1 MSISLPNHLRVA
13 HSLKNRLRLVH
24 IAAEIILAILMCSP
38 AADAF
43 QNKSPSGL
51 YEVNRIGFK
60 IDGATSEDAYREVLQ
75 TAETPARFWTYLYN
89 NIYKK
94 LGSKPEYFDPILF
107 DGDVIRL
114 RQYLKDH
121 GYSHAVVDTT
131 LLFDNEGKRVDLTIS
146 IRENKRSVIDTL
158 KILGVDSLEVEVYKN
173 IFDGILVK
181 QGDPYVKDVLEQEQ
195 LRALRIFQNNG
206 YTTAG
211 IDGITATTYYS
222 TDNWTVTFPY
232 RTGKRYVFGD
242 VEMISNQDDV
252 DSTVVFRQLD
262 FDPGEIYNEN
272 KKVESEQNLNRLGIF
287 ESAKIESQNPVD
299 TAAPPFIPIRIL
311 LRSRDLQEVTPELLV
326 DDENNTFNT
335 GLGVSYNNRNFFGQA
350 RNLSARMR
358 FRLQSIQDLSFSGAF
373 KNGVNEPTLLT
384 KSDLQMQMVQ
394 PYFFS
399 NKLSLSWTISAEY
412 EKQKFYNLNTLR
424 NRIGLT
430 NKFAAY
436 TVGFAD
442 WNLERVGVSK
452 IDTTKVNQGEFT
464 GPREKQFNSILT
476 LTLQRDKT
484 NDVFSPSLGFFH
496 SVSVEEAGLI
506 PKLIGS
512 LGSGLPYAEYYK
524 LSFLVRH
531 YFSDGGR
538 KSVVWAL
545 RLHAGAAQLYNPD
558 NTTPVPPTRK
568 FFAGGSGSIRGW
580 KSRDL
585 AAFGNPDQGGNV
597 ILEGNI
603 ETRISLFP
611 SSGKLWIMNLDN
623 LMGVMFIDYGNLW
636 NGLAEIKGSS
646 IAIAAGFGLRYE
658 TFVGPLRFD
667 LGLRVYDPKEAPD
680 RQWLFNR
687 KLLTESYSVI
697 HIGIGQAF

>member
-1 MSISLPNHLRVA
+1 M
-13 HSLKNRLRLVH
+13 
-24 IAAEIILAILMCSP
+24 
-38 AADAF
+38 
-43 QNKSPSGL
+43 
-51 YEVNRIGFK
+51 
-60 IDGATSEDAYREVLQ
+60 
-75 TAETPARFWTYLYN
+75 
-89 NIYKK
+89 
-94 LGSKPEYFDPILF
+94 
-107 DGDVIRL
+107 
-114 RQYLKDH
+114 
-121 GYSHAVVDTT
+121 
-131 LLFDNEGKRVDLTIS
+131 
-146 IRENKRSVIDTL
+146 
-158 KILGVDSLEVEVYKN
+158 
-173 IFDGILVK
+173 
-181 QGDPYVKDVLEQEQ
+181 
-195 LRALRIFQNNG
+195 
-206 YTTAG
+206 
-211 IDGITATTYYS
+211 
-222 TDNWTVTFPY
+222 
-232 RTGKRYVFGD
+232 
-242 VEMISNQDDV
+242 
-252 DSTVVFRQLD
+252 VFRQLD
-262 FDPGEIYNEN
+262 FAPGEIYNEN

-287 ESAKIESQNPVD
+287 ESAKIESQIPVD
-299 TAAPPFIPIRIL
+299 TATPPYIPIRIL

-326 DDENNTFNT
+326 DDESNALNT
-335 GLGVSYNNRNFFGQA
+335 GLGVGYNNRDFFGQA

-358 FRLQSIQDLSFSGAF
+358 FRLQRIEDLNFSGAF
-373 KNGVNEPTLLT
+373 KHGVNDSTLLT
-384 KSDLQMQMVQ
+384 KSDVQMQMVQ

-399 NKLSLSWTISAEY
+399 NKLSASWTISAEY

-430 NKFAAY
+430 NKFATY
-436 TVGFAD
+436 TLGFAD
-442 WNLERVGVSK
+442 WTLERVDISK
-452 IDTTKVNQGEFT
+452 IVTPPVNLNDFS
-464 GPREKQFNSILT
+464 GPRAKQFNSILT

-506 PKLIGS
+506 PKL
-512 LGSGLPYAEYYK
+512 LGSRGSTLPYAEYYK
-524 LSFLVRH
+524 LSFLVRQ

-611 SSGKLWIMNLDN
+611 RSGKLWIINLDN

-667 LGLRVYDPKEAPD
+667 LGLRMYDPKEPPD
-680 RQWLFNR
+680 RQWLFNKR
-687 KLLTESYSVI
+687 LLTESYSVI